1 MTGDFPGVLSPE
13 LQLRTLE
20 ALLFV
25 APQPVSSTSLAAVL
39 DMAPRDV
46 VRMLRRLREHYAEGH
61 GITLLELAVGWQMV
75 TAPEVEEAVR
85 AFRADHVDEKI
96 RLSKASLET
105 LAVVAYRQPVTRG
118 EVEEIRGVR
127 CDRVM
132 ETLLRHG
139 LVRVAGRRRGSGTP
153 LLFRTTDRF
162 LELFGLSAIADLP
175 SLEDLREAL
184 PEAFGDQEHS

>member
-61 GITLLELAVGWQMV
+61 GITLLELAGGWQMV
-75 TAPEVEEAVR
+75 TVPEVEEAVR

>member
-1 MTGDFPGVLSPE
+1 MNGVRGETP
-13 LQLRTLE
+13 LQDPSIRTLE

-25 APQPVSSTSLAAVL
+25 ATQPVPSASLAAVL
-39 DMAPRDV
+39 GISSREV
-46 VRMLRRLREHYAEGH
+46 GRLLSRLREHYEAGH
-61 GITLLELAVGWQMV
+61 GVTLIEVAGGWQMV
-75 TAPEVEEAVR
+75 TAPEEEGAVR
-85 AFRADHVDEKI
+85 AFRADHLDEKI

-162 LELFGLSAIADLP
+162 LELFGLQAIADLP
-175 SLEDLREAL
+175 ALEELREAL
-184 PEAFGDQEHS
+184 PEAFSEEGMA

>member
-1 MTGDFPGVLSPE
+1 MNGVRGEAP
-13 LQLRTLE
+13 LQNPSIRTLE

-25 APQPVSSTSLAAVL
+25 ATQPVPSASLAAVL
-39 DMAPRDV
+39 GISSREV
-46 VRMLRRLREHYAEGH
+46 GRILSQLREHYEAGH
-61 GITLLELAVGWQMV
+61 GVTLIEVAGGWQMV
-75 TAPEVEEAVR
+75 TAPEEEEAVR
-85 AFRADHVDEKI
+85 AFRADHLDEKI

-162 LELFGLSAIADLP
+162 LELFGLQAIADLP
-175 SLEDLREAL
+175 ALEELREAL
-184 PEAFGDQEHS
+184 PEAFSEEGMA

>member
-25 APQPVSSTSLAAVL
+25 AAQPVSSTSLAAVL

-46 VRMLRRLREHYAEGH
+46 VRMLRRLREHYADGH
-61 GITLLELAVGWQMV
+61 GITLLELAGGWQMV
-75 TAPEVEEAVR
+75 TVPEVEEAVR

>member
-25 APQPVSSTSLAAVL
+25 AAQPVSSTSLAAVL

-61 GITLLELAVGWQMV
+61 GITLLELAGGWQMV

>member
-1 MTGDFPGVLSPE
+1 MNGVRGETP
-13 LQLRTLE
+13 LQDPSIRTLE

-25 APQPVSSTSLAAVL
+25 ATQPVPSASLAAVL
-39 DMAPRDV
+39 GISSREV
-46 VRMLRRLREHYAEGH
+46 GRLLSRLREHYEAGH
-61 GITLLELAVGWQMV
+61 GVTLIEVAGGWQMV
-75 TAPEVEEAVR
+75 TAPEEEGAVR
-85 AFRADHVDEKI
+85 AFRADHLDEKI

-162 LELFGLSAIADLP
+162 LELFGLQAIADLP
-175 SLEDLREAL
+175 TLEELHEAL
-184 PEAFGDQEHS
+184 PGAFPEEGRA

>member
-25 APQPVSSTSLAAVL
+25 AAQPVSSTSLAAVL

-61 GITLLELAVGWQMV
+61 GITLLELAGGWQMV
-75 TAPEVEEAVR
+75 TVPEVEEAVR

>member
-1 MTGDFPGVLSPE
+1 M
-13 LQLRTLE
+13 
-20 ALLFV
+20 
-25 APQPVSSTSLAAVL
+25 
-39 DMAPRDV
+39 
-46 VRMLRRLREHYAEGH
+46 
-61 GITLLELAVGWQMV
+61 
-75 TAPEVEEAVR
+75 
-85 AFRADHVDEKI
+85 
-96 RLSKASLET
+96 
-105 LAVVAYRQPVTRG
+105 VAYRQPVTRG

>member
-1 MTGDFPGVLSPE
+1 MNGVRGETP
-13 LQLRTLE
+13 LQDPSIRTLE

-25 APQPVSSTSLAAVL
+25 ATQPVPSASLAAVL
-39 DMAPRDV
+39 GISSREV
-46 VRMLRRLREHYAEGH
+46 GRLLSRLREHYEAGH
-61 GITLLELAVGWQMV
+61 GVTLIEVAGGWQMV
-75 TAPEVEEAVR
+75 TAPEEEEAVR
-85 AFRADHVDEKI
+85 AFRADHLDEKI

-162 LELFGLSAIADLP
+162 LELFGLQAIADLP
-175 SLEDLREAL
+175 ALEELREAL
-184 PEAFGDQEHS
+184 PEAFSEEGMA

>member
-61 GITLLELAVGWQMV
+61 GITLLELAGGWQMV
-75 TAPEVEEAVR
+75 TVPEVEEAVR

-139 LVRVAGRRRGSGTP
+139 L
-153 LLFRTTDRF
+153 DRK
-162 LELFGLSAIADLP
+162 SVV
-175 SLEDLREAL
+175 
-184 PEAFGDQEHS
+184 

>member
-1 MTGDFPGVLSPE
+1 MTGNFPGVLSPE

-25 APQPVSSTSLAAVL
+25 AAQPVSSTSLAAVL

-61 GITLLELAVGWQMV
+61 GITLLELAGGWQMV
-75 TAPEVEEAVR
+75 TVPEVEEAVR

>member
-61 GITLLELAVGWQMV
+61 GITLLELAGGWQMV

>member
-61 GITLLELAVGWQMV
+61 GITLLELAGGWQMV
-75 TAPEVEEAVR
+75 TVPEVEEAVR

-162 LELFGLSAIADLP
+162 LELFGLSVIADLP

>member
-25 APQPVSSTSLAAVL
+25 AAQPVSSTSLAAVL

-61 GITLLELAVGWQMV
+61 GITLLELAGGWQMV
-75 TAPEVEEAVR
+75 TVPEVEEAVR

-184 PEAFGDQEHS
+184 PVAFGDQEHS

>member
-1 MTGDFPGVLSPE
+1 MNGVRGETP
-13 LQLRTLE
+13 LQDPSIRTLE

-25 APQPVSSTSLAAVL
+25 ATQPVPSASLAAVL
-39 DMAPRDV
+39 GISSREV
-46 VRMLRRLREHYAEGH
+46 GRILSQLREHYEAGH
-61 GITLLELAVGWQMV
+61 GVTLIEVAGGWQMV
-75 TAPEVEEAVR
+75 TAPEEEEAVR
-85 AFRADHVDEKI
+85 AFRADHLDEKI

-162 LELFGLSAIADLP
+162 LELFGLQAIADLP
-175 SLEDLREAL
+175 ALEELREAL
-184 PEAFGDQEHS
+184 PEAFSEEGMA

>member
-61 GITLLELAVGWQMV
+61 GITLLELAGGWQMV
-75 TAPEVEEAVR
+75 TVPEVEEAVR

-184 PEAFGDQEHS
+184 PEAFGD

>member
-1 MTGDFPGVLSPE
+1 MNGVRGEAP
-13 LQLRTLE
+13 LQNPSIRTLE

-25 APQPVSSTSLAAVL
+25 ATQPVPSASLAAVL
-39 DMAPRDV
+39 GISSGEVGRI
-46 VRMLRRLREHYAEGH
+46 LSQLREHYEAGH
-61 GITLLELAVGWQMV
+61 GVTLIEVAGGWQMV
-75 TAPEVEEAVR
+75 TAPEEEEAVR
-85 AFRADHVDEKI
+85 AFRADHLDEKI

-162 LELFGLSAIADLP
+162 LELFGLQAIADLP
-175 SLEDLREAL
+175 ALEELREAL
-184 PEAFGDQEHS
+184 PEAFSEEGMA

>member
-1 MTGDFPGVLSPE
+1 MTHRFLQEP
-13 LQLRTLE
+13 QLRTLE

-25 APQPVSSTSLAAVL
+25 ATQPIPSTALASTLAIS
-39 DMAPRDV
+39 PRDV
-46 VRMLRRLREHYAEGH
+46 ERLVRKLREHYAEGH
-61 GITLLELAVGWQMV
+61 GVTLLEVAGGWQMV
-75 TAPEVEEAVR
+75 TAPEEEEAVR
-85 AFRADHVDEKI
+85 AFRSEHLDEKI

-153 LLFRTTDRF
+153 LLFRTTNRF
-162 LELFGLSAIADLP
+162 LELFGLAAIAELP
-175 SLEDLREAL
+175 SLEDFREAL
-184 PEAFGDQEHS
+184 PESFANGEGA